1 MGGEE
6 EKVRE
11 KERETQRVEAVEERK
26 IKGKEG
32 RGKRNTVGSRSRK

>member
-11 KERETQRVEAVEERK
+11 KD
-26 IKGKEG
+26 
-32 RGKRNTVGSRSRK
+32 RNTSEEGHSRELHIQFRKG